1 MKRKKFSYVLMF
13 AHFFNDI
20 NQGSLPAILPFLIF
34 HQNLSYALAANL
46 LFVSNL
52 VSSLTQ
58 PLLGYFGDRTSK
70 PWLMSLGIF
79 FSGLGIALLG
89 ICSSYPLMLFSV
101 GLSGFGGALFHPEG
115 GKLANFVAGSKK
127 GAGIGLF
134 GVGGNLGFAV
144 GPLMATAALYLFSL
158 KGTLLFLIPTII
170 MPLILLKYNPIFKVF
185 TKRNKKQVS
194 TSKKKDDWFNFTK
207 LTFIIFGQSIIKFAL
222 LVFIPLIFM
231 TFFSFSEAKANLNLT
246 LFALVGAIATLLGGK
261 YADKYGF
268 SKTIKYSAFVFVFVF
283 ALFLQTKIA
292 LLATLLIIPVSF
304 FMNSS
309 YSSLITLSQ
318 SCVPNHV
325 GFASGISLGLAISVG
340 GLFSPII
347 GHIADIKGISYAMYV
362 VLAIAFLT
370 AILSLFVNEKT
381 KKGQK

>member
-1 MKRKKFSYVLMF
+1 MKRKKFSFVLMF

-89 ICSSYPLMLFSV
+89 LFDSYAFMLLSV

-127 GAGIGLF
+127 GTGIGLF
-134 GVGGNLGFAV
+134 GVGGNLGFAA
-144 GPLMATAALYLFSL
+144 GPLMATAALYFFGL
-158 KGTLLFLIPTII
+158 KGTILFLIPTIL
-170 MPLILLKYNPIFKVF
+170 MPLILLKYNPVFKVF
-185 TKRNKKQVS
+185 TKRNTKQVKR
-194 TSKKKDDWFNFTK
+194 SKKKDDWLNFTK
-207 LTFIIFGQSIIKFAL
+207 LTFIMFGQSIIKFAL
-222 LVFIPLIFM
+222 LIFIPLIFM

-268 SKTIKYSAFVFVFVF
+268 SKTIKYSAFFFVFVL
-283 ALFLQTKIA
+283 ALFLQSKIA
-292 LLATLLIIPVSF
+292 ILATLLIIPISF
-304 FMNSS
+304 FINSS

-318 SCVPNHV
+318 NYLPGRV

-340 GLFSPII
+340 GLVSPLI

-362 VLAIAFLT
+362 VLAIALAT
-370 AILSLFVNEKT
+370 AILCLFVEKD
-381 KKGQK
+381 KK

>member
-1 MKRKKFSYVLMF
+1 MKRKKFSFVLMF

-89 ICSSYPLMLFSV
+89 LFDSYAFMLLSV

-127 GAGIGLF
+127 GTGIGLF
-134 GVGGNLGFAV
+134 GVGGNLGFAA
-144 GPLMATAALYLFSL
+144 GPLMATAALYFFGL
-158 KGTLLFLIPTII
+158 KGTILFLIPTIL
-170 MPLILLKYNPIFKVF
+170 MPLILLKYNPVFKVF
-185 TKRNKKQVS
+185 TKRNTKQVKR
-194 TSKKKDDWFNFTK
+194 SKKKDDWLNFTK
-207 LTFIIFGQSIIKFAL
+207 LTFIMFGQSIIKFAL

-268 SKTIKYSAFVFVFVF
+268 SKTIKYSAFFFVFVL
-283 ALFLQTKIA
+283 ALFLQSKIA
-292 LLATLLIIPVSF
+292 ILATLLIIPISF
-304 FMNSS
+304 FINSS

-318 SCVPNHV
+318 NYLPGRV

-340 GLFSPII
+340 GLVSPLI

-362 VLAIAFLT
+362 VLAIALAT
-370 AILSLFVNEKT
+370 AILCLFVEKD
-381 KKGQK
+381 KK